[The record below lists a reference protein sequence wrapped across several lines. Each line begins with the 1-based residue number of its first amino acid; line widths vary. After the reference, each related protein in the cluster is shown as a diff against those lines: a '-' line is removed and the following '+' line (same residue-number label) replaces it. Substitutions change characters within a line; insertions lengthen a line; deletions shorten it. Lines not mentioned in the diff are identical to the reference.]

1 MQFIIILNPAQP
13 RAQTEAE
20 QKVSTGGAI
29 FIFYSEASNL
39 RLWQYLLIVNE
50 NKIEELDL
58 DLACCVRAE
67 DWGK

>member
-1 MQFIIILNPAQP
+1 MQFIIILNPAQA

-39 RLWQYLLIVNE
+39 RLWQYLFIVNE
-50 NKIEELDL
+50 NKIEEL